1 MLSNKETGNLIDRKK
16 DDQTKKQREEGGKR
30 ERESAHGWC
39 RVGVEC
45 IGPAKCESS
54 PAEHMRELR
63 SAMTGM

>member
-1 MLSNKETGNLIDRKK
+1 MLSSRETESIMDRKR
-16 DDQTKKQREEGGKR
+16 DDQTKKRGRRVEREG
-30 ERESAHGWC
+30 ESAHGWR

>member
-1 MLSNKETGNLIDRKK
+1 MLSNKETENIMGRKK
-16 DDQTKKQREEGGKR
+16 DDQTKKREEGGKR
-30 ERESAHGWC
+30 ERESAHGWR

>member
-1 MLSNKETGNLIDRKK
+1 MTEKK
-16 DDQTKKQREEGGKR
+16 DDQTKKKKKREEGGKR
-30 ERESAHGWC
+30 ESAHGWR